1 VNPSSTFNV
10 VLTNFYTLGSITRQ
24 VLIAGNRDSFH
35 LLAGFPEGWEVQSAS
50 YYAAKDFNIST
61 VLRSYTPDS
70 SLFTDTLPA
79 YLNKITPMTIDSGLS
94 KAFLKRT
101 ISSHD
106 AVNKSNLSVNTSNV
120 KKWIGFSAPLGILL
134 PVGSKVDTVIKKDSL
149 IKVLGRNNI
158 DTSSIKTASP
168 LISLID
174 SVGFTVIPI
183 VAVLTVKASQE
194 TAQDT
199 LYYYTKTAKL
209 LSTDS
214 SEAID
219 KGDMVFVP
227 VNASSVAVKQGVQQ
241 SCKGSFNIITD
252 RSGVKVYFDR
262 VGRRQSVTIY
272 SLSGEMVQR
281 INTVNGYVFWNGIDR
296 LGKQVPAGSY
306 LAKIADGEKVSSQL
320 VGVMR

>member
-1 VNPSSTFNV
+1 
-10 VLTNFYTLGSITRQ
+10 
-24 VLIAGNRDSFH
+24 
-35 LLAGFPEGWEVQSAS
+35 
-50 YYAAKDFNIST
+50 
-61 VLRSYTPDS
+61 
-70 SLFTDTLPA
+70 
-79 YLNKITPMTIDSGLS
+79 LS